1 MEKLVLAKDYI
12 QAAPAPMA
20 AMRGSHRSDARGMA
34 RRGEPIVNGRPDP
47 AARHRRLALP
57 LMTGDEQDYPV
68 ARGRGL
74 LQRMIDRVPRP
85 VEIVTV
91 KIECA
96 IGSNAAATQA
106 LVPFA
111 VERRRL

>member
-20 AMRGSHRSDARGMA
+20 AMRGPHRSDARGMA

-47 AARHRRLALP
+47 AARHRGLALP
-57 LMTGDEQDYPV
+57 LMAGDEQYHPV

-74 LQRMIDRVPRP
+74 LQRIIDCIPRP
-85 VEIVTV
+85 VEIVAV
-91 KIECA
+91 KIERA
-96 IGSNAAATQA
+96 IGSNAAAAQA

-111 VERRRL
+111 IERRRS